1 MSIVHDQWQYTDADG
16 QRRYFRANA
25 TVLVDTSIH
34 AECRW
39 ETVEPRVT
47 GVADDV
53 WDAMA
58 ACDAADDYVWKCPHC
73 DDPDPDG
80 ELHMFCGQDLSHLY
94 DPDRRP
100 TNLAAAVE
108 DLEEEAE
115 RMRQT
120 LRGILVF
127 VPPPDMT
134 LEQVLAAYREHAR
147 QGLEGF
153 DDDFGVED

>member
-1 MSIVHDQWQYTDADG
+1 MSLVHDQWQYTDVDG
-16 QRRYFRANA
+16 RRRYFRANA
-25 TVLVDTSIH
+25 TVLVDTHIH
-34 AECRW
+34 ERCRW
-39 ETVEPRVT
+39 ETVEPRAD

-58 ACDAADDYVWKCPHC
+58 AADAADGYVGKCQHC
-73 DDPDPDG
+73 DDPDG
-80 ELHMFCGQDLSHLY
+80 ELHTHCGQDLSHLY
-94 DPDRRP
+94 DHDRRP

-108 DLEEEAE
+108 DLEDEAE

-134 LEQVLAAYREHAR
+134 VQQVVDAYREHAR

-153 DDDFGVED
+153 DDEYVED

>member
-1 MSIVHDQWQYTDADG
+1 MSLVHDQWQYTDADG
-16 QRRYFRANA
+16 RRRYFRANA
-25 TVLVDTSIH
+25 TVFVDTSIN
-34 AECRW
+34 ERCRW
-39 ETVEPRVT
+39 ETIEPRAD

-53 WDAMA
+53 WDAMY
-58 ACDAADDYVWKCPHC
+58 AADTADGYVWKCPHC

-80 ELHMFCGQDLSHLY
+80 ELHMYCGQDLSHLY
-94 DPDRRP
+94 DHDRRP

-134 LEQVLAAYREHAR
+134 VQQVVDAYREHAR

-153 DDDFGVED
+153 DEYVED